1 VIINQ
6 HTKLYGVVGHPIGHS
21 LSPTMQNAAFSAKGL
36 NAIYL
41 AFETRDIDGCL
52 KGLRALGIRG
62 MSVTLPHKSAVIPLL
77 DKVDGLAKKIG
88 AINTI
93 VNDEGELIG
102 YNTDAVGALNAL
114 ATKTELSGKTCLIIG
129 AGGAARAIGFI
140 LKENGVELE
149 LANRSV
155 ERGRALALA
164 LACPFIPLDE
174 LEETAADLLIQTTPI
189 GMTPGEEGCPIPEQI
204 LKKGMVVMDI
214 IYNPLETRLLT
225 MARARGCL
233 TINGLGMFIYQGAEQ
248 FRLWTGLEAPVN
260 AMTRAVKE
268 ALTKNPEA
276 RRSK

>member
-1 VIINQ
+1 MIINQ
-6 HTKLYGVVGHPIGHS
+6 HTKLYGVVGHPISHS
-21 LSPTMQNAAFSAKGL
+21 LSPTMQNAAFSASGL

-41 AFETRDIDGCL
+41 AFETRDIEGCL
-52 KGLRALGIRG
+52 KGVRALGIGG

-77 DKVDGLAKKIG
+77 DEVDGLAKRIG
-88 AINTI
+88 AVNTL
-93 VNDEGELIG
+93 VNDDGKLIG

-140 LKENGVELE
+140 LKEKGVELE
-149 LANRSV
+149 LANRSA
-155 ERGRALALA
+155 ERGRALARS
-164 LACPFIPLDE
+164 LACPFMPLDE
-174 LEETAADLLIQTTPI
+174 LEETTADLLIQTTPI
-189 GMTPGEEGCPIPEQI
+189 GMTPDEEGCPIPEQI

-276 RRSK
+276 PDQ